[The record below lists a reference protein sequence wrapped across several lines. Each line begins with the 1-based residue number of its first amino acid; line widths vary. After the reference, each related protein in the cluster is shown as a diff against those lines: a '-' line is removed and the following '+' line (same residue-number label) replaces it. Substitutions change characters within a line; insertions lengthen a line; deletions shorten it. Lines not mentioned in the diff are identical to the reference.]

1 MKRLLGGLLIMIFA
15 SVIAQAQGNKVEQ
28 AILSLEQQ
36 WEDALV
42 KADVAALEKLYSDKL
57 IYTHSN
63 AAVDNKTSYIT
74 KIKSGASKYV
84 SIKRDDL
91 KVTLIGDTAI
101 VTGHWLV
108 QAVSGG
114 NQVNTDARYMHVYVK
129 EKGGWKMAAHQSTY
143 VVK

>member
-1 MKRLLGGLLIMIFA
+1 MKRILGGLIVMILTA
-15 SVIAQAQGNKVEQ
+15 VIANAQSGKVEQ
-28 AILSLEQQ
+28 EILKLEQQ

-42 KADVAALEKLYSDKL
+42 KADVAALEKLYHDKL
-57 IYTHSN
+57 VYTHSN
-63 AAVDNKTSYIT
+63 AAVDSKASYNA

-84 SIKRDDL
+84 SIKRDDI
-91 KVTLIGDTAI
+91 KVTVIDDTAI
-101 VTGHWLV
+101 VTAHWLV

-114 NQVNTDARYMHVYVK
+114 NKVNTDARYIHIYVK

>member
-1 MKRLLGGLLIMIFA
+1 MKRILGGLIVMILTA
-15 SVIAQAQGNKVEQ
+15 VIANAQAGKVEQ
-28 AILSLEQQ
+28 EILKLEQQ

-42 KADVAALEKLYSDKL
+42 KADVAALEKLYHEKL

-63 AAVDNKTSYIT
+63 AAVDDKTSYNA

-84 SIKRDDL
+84 SIKRDDI
-91 KVTLIGDTAI
+91 KVTVIGDTAI
-101 VTGHWLV
+101 VTAHWLV

-114 NQVNTDARYMHVYVK
+114 NKVNTDARYIHIYVK

>member
-1 MKRLLGGLLIMIFA
+1 MKRLLGSLLVMILA
-15 SVIAQAQGNKVEQ
+15 GVIAQAQGNKIEQ
-28 AILSLEQQ
+28 AVLSLEQQ

-42 KADVAALEKLYSDKL
+42 KSDTAALEKLYSDKL
-57 IYTHSN
+57 VYTHSN
-63 AAVDNKTSYIT
+63 ASVDDKTSYIT

-84 SIKRDDL
+84 SIKRDDI
-91 KVTLIGDTAI
+91 KVTVIGDTAI
-101 VTGHWLV
+101 VTCHWLV

-114 NQVNTDARYMHVYVK
+114 NKINTDARYIHVYVK

>member
-1 MKRLLGGLLIMIFA
+1 MKRILGGLIVMILTT
-15 SVIAQAQGNKVEQ
+15 VIANAQTGKIEQ
-28 AILSLEQQ
+28 EVLKLEQQ

-42 KADVAALEKLYSDKL
+42 KADAAALEKLYSDKL
-57 IYTHSN
+57 VYTHSN
-63 AAVDNKTSYIT
+63 AAVDSKTSYVA
-74 KIKSGASKYV
+74 KIKSGASKYS

-91 KVTLIGDTAI
+91 KVIVIGDTAI

-108 QAVSGG
+108 QGMSGA
-114 NQVNTDARYMHVYVK
+114 NKTNTDARYIHVYVK

>member
-1 MKRLLGGLLIMIFA
+1 MKRILGGLIVMILTA
-15 SVIAQAQGNKVEQ
+15 VIANAQSGKIEQ
-28 AILSLEQQ
+28 EILKLEQQ

-57 IYTHSN
+57 VYTHSN
-63 AAVDNKTSYIT
+63 ASVDSKASYNA
-74 KIKSGASKYV
+74 KIKSGASKYA

-91 KVTLIGDTAI
+91 KVIVIGDTAI

-108 QAVSGG
+108 QGMSGA
-114 NQVNTDARYMHVYVK
+114 NKTNTDARSIHVYVK

>member
-1 MKRLLGGLLIMIFA
+1 MKRILGGLIVMFLTA
-15 SVIAQAQGNKVEQ
+15 VIANAQTGKIEQ
-28 AILSLEQQ
+28 EVLKLEQQ

-42 KADVAALEKLYSDKL
+42 KADAAALEKLYSDKL
-57 IYTHSN
+57 VYTHSN
-63 AAVDNKTSYIT
+63 AAVDSKTSYVA
-74 KIKSGASKYV
+74 KIKSGASKYS

-91 KVTLIGDTAI
+91 KVIVIGDTAI

-108 QAVSGG
+108 QGMSGA
-114 NQVNTDARYMHVYVK
+114 NKTNTDARYIHVYVK

>member
-1 MKRLLGGLLIMIFA
+1 MKRILGGLIVMILTA
-15 SVIAQAQGNKVEQ
+15 VIANAQSGKVEQ
-28 AILSLEQQ
+28 EILKLEQQ

-42 KADVAALEKLYSDKL
+42 KADVAALEKLYHEKL

-63 AAVDNKTSYIT
+63 AAVDSKATYNA
-74 KIKSGASKYV
+74 KIKSGASKYE

-91 KVTLIGDTAI
+91 KVTVIGDTAI
-101 VTGHWLV
+101 VTAHWLV

-114 NQVNTDARYMHVYVK
+114 NKVNTDARYIHIYVK